1 MNFSRLQT
9 DLPGLVLIQAKA
21 FHDPRGYFME
31 LFNADSLKSCGI
43 EEVFL
48 QDNLSYSSKGT
59 LRGLHFQ
66 APPFAQ
72 GKLVTVLQG
81 NVLDVVLDIRKGSPT
96 YGQYAA
102 FELSEQNRHMLYV
115 PPGFAHGFSVL
126 SDTALFHYKCTQVY
140 HKSSEGGVLWN
151 DPALHIDWKVQS
163 PIISEKDTL
172 LPALHQL
179 DSPFTY

>member
-31 LFNADSLKSCGI
+31 LFNADSLKNCGI
-43 EEVFL
+43 EENFL

-59 LRGLHFQ
+59 LRGLHYQ
-66 APPFAQ
+66 APPHAQ

-81 NVLDVVLDIRKGSPT
+81 TVLDVVLDIRKGSPT
-96 YGQYAA
+96 YGQCGA
-102 FELSEQNRHMLYV
+102 FELSEHNRQMLYV

-126 SDTALFHYKCTQVY
+126 SDTALFHYKCTRVY
-140 HKSSEGGVLWN
+140 HKASEGGVLWN
-151 DPALHIDWKVQS
+151 DPDLHVDWKVQN
-163 PIISEKDTL
+163 PIISDKDTQLPL
-172 LPALHQL
+172 LKNL